1 MSVCV
6 TSRLDLGKACKNMV
20 CEPHQG
26 FWVVQRMLIVV
37 KPLSSFSL
45 ELNAKQVTTGK
56 QTDQTKQVANISRRC
71 PGGGPGNPLQYS
83 CLESPMDRGA
93 WWVTVRGVAR
103 SRTRLKQLSR
113 SSEHFRRC
121 FCEQSYVDLKPNRTQ
136 EESSY
141 QNLFTSEGTS

>member
-1 MSVCV
+1 MSVYV
-6 TSRLDLGKACKNMV
+6 TSCLDLGKACKNMV

-26 FWVVQRMLIVV
+26 FWVVQRMLMVV

-56 QTDQTKQVANISRRC
+56 QTDQTKQVAHISGRS
-71 PGGGPGNPLQYS
+71 PGGGHGNPLQCS

-93 WWVTVRGVAR
+93 WWATVHGVVK
-103 SRTRLKQLSR
+103 SWTQLKQLSS

-121 FCEQSYVDLKPNRTQ
+121 FCEQSYVELKPNRTQ

-141 QNLFTSEGTS
+141 